1 VPAPFRAVLAR
12 LNAEE
17 VVLRKSSHSPCI
29 EVWPKPVFDAEV
41 DRRIADLDPFDPS
54 YEKLSRKLVARIHV
68 LRPDAEGR
76 MVLPK
81 ELIEKAELDGEIAY
95 SGRIRFFQIWN
106 AARLAEAE
114 AADEEEEA

>member
-1 VPAPFRAVLAR
+1 MPALFRAVLNR

-17 VVLRKSSHSPCI
+17 VVLRKSTHSPCI

-41 DRRIADLDPFDPS
+41 DRRIADLDPFDPA

-68 LRPDAEGR
+68 LRPDSEGR
-76 MVLPK
+76 LVLPR
-81 ELIEKAELDGEIAY
+81 ELIEKAELDGEIAF

-106 AARLAEAE
+106 AARLAAAEAE
-114 AADEEEEA
+114 DEEEGA

>member
-1 VPAPFRAVLAR
+1 MPAPFRAVLAR

-41 DRRIADLDPFDPS
+41 DKRIADLDPFDPS

-68 LRPDAEGR
+68 LRPDGEGR

-81 ELIEKAELDGEIAY
+81 DLIEKAELDGEIAF
-95 SGRIRFFQIWN
+95 SGRVRFFQIWN
-106 AARLAEAE
+106 AARLAAVEAE
-114 AADEEEEA
+114 DEEEGA